1 MHTQLLTRPMLLLH
15 NFRTH
20 TGIIQQVIIARD
32 GLNGST
38 CPIRS
43 GFIFLGHYQAPASVA
58 DTNLLQVSR
67 NIGSSSSSGAAGGV
81 EYPQPGDILL
91 RQAGFHAER
100 AKAAGEQA
108 SDAAKAVASNLGGLA
123 YQPWVTAAHDL
134 TSAAAV
140 HTASGAGLLP
150 PIIDYAHAVSAEFI
164 EFAAPSHEQLRQQQQ
179 EWAALCGAAAAASSS
194 SGARGSSGAAG
205 CEGAWPVGGFLTPV
219 LWFR

>member
-1 MHTQLLTRPMLLLH
+1 MLLLH

-20 TGIIQQVIIARD
+20 TGIIQQVILARD

-58 DTNLLQVSR
+58 DTNLLQAGR
-67 NIGSSSSSGAAGGV
+67 NIGSSSGAAADGDDH
-81 EYPQPGDILL
+81 PQPGDILL

-108 SDAAKAVASNLGGLA
+108 SNAAKAVASDLGNLA
-123 YQPWVTAAHDL
+123 QQPWVTAAHDL

-164 EFAAPSHEQLRQQQQ
+164 EFAALSHEQLRQQQQ
-179 EWAALCGAAAAASSS
+179 EWAALCGAATAASRSSGALGSSSS
-194 SGARGSSGAAG
+194 SGARPA
-205 CEGAWPVGGFLTPV
+205 GGFLAPV